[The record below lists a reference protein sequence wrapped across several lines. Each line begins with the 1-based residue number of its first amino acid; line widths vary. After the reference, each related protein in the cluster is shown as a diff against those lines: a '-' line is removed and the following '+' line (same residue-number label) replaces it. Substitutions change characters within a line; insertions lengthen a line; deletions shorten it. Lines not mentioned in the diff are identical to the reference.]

1 MPERESYTSG
11 TPSWVDL
18 QTTDQAAA
26 KQFYGQLF
34 GWSFED
40 LAVDD
45 GNGVFYTMAKLRGL
59 EVAAIAPLGDQAAQG
74 VPPHWNSYVTV
85 DDIEGTTAKVE
96 PAGGTVL
103 APPFDVMDAGRMAVI
118 QDPTGAV
125 LELWKAKNS
134 IGARLVNEPNTFC
147 WSELITPDVPTAV
160 AFYEAVLGWGAEA
173 KGDPPYTEFTLGGE
187 SIAGGMNPPMPG
199 IPPMWGVYFA
209 TDDADAIAAKA
220 TSIGGSVIA
229 GPMDI
234 EPGRLVVI
242 ADPQGAVF
250 SVLKLKDA

>member
-1 MPERESYTSG
+1 
-11 TPSWVDL
+11 
-18 QTTDQAAA
+18 
-26 KQFYGQLF
+26 
-34 GWSFED
+34 
-40 LAVDD
+40 
-45 GNGVFYTMAKLRGL
+45 
-59 EVAAIAPLGDQAAQG
+59 
-74 VPPHWNSYVTV
+74 WNSYVTV
-85 DDIEGTTAKVE
+85 DDIESTTAKVE

-103 APPFDVMDAGRMAVI
+103 APPFYVMDAGRMAVI
-118 QDPTGAV
+118 QDQNGAV

-220 TSIGGSVIA
+220 TSLGGSVIA